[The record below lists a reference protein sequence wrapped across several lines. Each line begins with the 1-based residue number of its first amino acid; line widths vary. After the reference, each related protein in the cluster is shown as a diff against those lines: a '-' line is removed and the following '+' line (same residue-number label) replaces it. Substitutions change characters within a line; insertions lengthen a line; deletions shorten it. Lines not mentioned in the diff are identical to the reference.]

1 MMLARV
7 GQWVLDDAP
16 RFRAF
21 AVILLIWIGWQVS
34 PVSAARISVE
44 GDCALA
50 QAIESANGD
59 RAIGGCAAGDGE
71 DRIELA
77 GDIALSAE
85 LPVIESAIAIEGG
98 GHAISGDQRFRIFY
112 VAEGGDLSISNLT
125 MRDGSATED
134 ARVCIDWEDSDYT
147 AGGAI
152 CNLGALNVTDSQFSG
167 NGSQFGGAIA
177 SVGTVTVDGSE
188 FSGNTANSGGAVF
201 NWGEGALRVSGSV
214 ISDNS
219 ANIDFELAQEFLDT
233 YEDDDREF
241 GAAPIIYNGNGGAI
255 ANSLAGSIIVSES
268 EFSGN
273 DAGLGAGAIV
283 SHGDLEII
291 ASEFK
296 ENSTGGSGG
305 AINSYLGAI
314 SIRGSVFSG
323 NSAGLGGAVV
333 SWGKFEISDSS
344 FSDNSAAR
352 GGAIHI
358 TDSTDLGVSGGDFSE
373 NTASDSGGA
382 IFIFGK
388 GKLSVAD
395 SQFSSNFANIRGG
408 AIFSYGAVTVRASQF
423 RLNQAGDLGG
433 GLMNGGALSVVGSE
447 FYGNSASEGGAIYN
461 EWDWQGVVEQE
472 GNSYSDNIGGDCVG
486 CG

>member
-1 MMLARV
+1 MLYAGV
-7 GQWVLDDAP
+7 GHSKTGGAL
-16 RFRAF
+16 RFHAL
-21 AVILLIWIGWQVS
+21 ALLLLILGALQVS
-34 PVSAARISVE
+34 PAHAARISVN
-44 GDCALA
+44 GDCTLA
-50 QAIESANGD
+50 QAIKSANED
-59 RAIGGCAAGDGE
+59 SAIGGCAEGDGE

-98 GHAISGDQRFRIFY
+98 GYAISGDQRFRIFF
-112 VAEGGDLSISNLT
+112 VSEDGDLSISNLA
-125 MRDGSATED
+125 MRDGKATED
-134 ARVCIDWEDSDYT
+134 SRVCIDWEDSDYA

-152 CNLGALNVTDSQFSG
+152 CNLGALNVLDSQFID
-167 NGSQFGGAIA
+167 NASQFGGAIA

-188 FSGNTANSGGAVF
+188 FSGNTASSGGAAF
-201 NWGEGALRVSGSV
+201 NWGEGVLMISGSV

-219 ANIDFELAQEFLDT
+219 ASIDFELAQEFLDT

-291 ASEFK
+291 ASEFR

-305 AINSYLGAI
+305 AINSFSGVI

-333 SWGKFEISDSS
+333 SWGKSEISDSS
-344 FSDNSAAR
+344 FRDNSAAR

-358 TDSTDLGVSGGDFSE
+358 MDSTDLSVSGGDFSE

-388 GKLSVAD
+388 GNLSVAD
-395 SQFSSNFANIRGG
+395 SRFSGNFAKIRGG

-433 GLMNGGALSVVGSE
+433 GLMNGGALKRGRQRVLRKLRE
-447 FYGNSASEGGAIYN
+447 RRRRHL
-461 EWDWQGVVEQE
+461 Q
-472 GNSYSDNIGGDCVG
+472 
-486 CG
+486 